1 MIKKNV
7 LILGSFGYHNSQL
20 DGQTIKTRS
29 VYQLFKDNYK
39 GNIKWFCSMTLRT
52 KPYRYLLLLWKIL
65 ISKTIIVIYSS
76 SGGFQTMLPVVYFI
90 AKLFSK
96 KTIYIAI
103 GSTQIDCIEGCGL
116 YKHKRD
122 DLLYICRNLDA
133 FLAETNKVKNTLI
146 EKYHYKNVDLLPNF
160 RYFDKDIPFHHA
172 SKDTLRLV
180 FMARITPQK
189 GYDTVF
195 KFIEAIKDK
204 NYDIIIDFYGPMD
217 GVCNDEF
224 MKLINLYKD
233 YGVSYKGILQQNDI
247 YTTLCQYDVLLF
259 PTLIDGIPGSIIDA
273 YISSLTIVATNWEY
287 ANEIIDNNINGFIVA
302 FDNPQKQEEFNER
315 IIRLYNDRDL
325 LEKMKYNAYLS
336 REKYSSETAW
346 NILNKYLN

>member
-1 MIKKNV
+1 
-7 LILGSFGYHNSQL
+7 
-20 DGQTIKTRS
+20 
-29 VYQLFKDNYK
+29 
-39 GNIKWFCSMTLRT
+39 
-52 KPYRYLLLLWKIL
+52 
-65 ISKTIIVIYSS
+65 
-76 SGGFQTMLPVVYFI
+76 
-90 AKLFSK
+90 
-96 KTIYIAI
+96 
-103 GSTQIDCIEGCGL
+103 
-116 YKHKRD
+116 
-122 DLLYICRNLDA
+122 
-133 FLAETNKVKNTLI
+133 
-146 EKYHYKNVDLLPNF
+146 
-160 RYFDKDIPFHHA
+160 
-172 SKDTLRLV
+172 
-180 FMARITPQK
+180 
-189 GYDTVF
+189 
-195 KFIEAIKDK
+195 
-204 NYDIIIDFYGPMD
+204 MD

-273 YISSLTIVATNWEY
+273 YISSLTVVATNWEY

-346 NILNKYLN
+346 KILNKYL